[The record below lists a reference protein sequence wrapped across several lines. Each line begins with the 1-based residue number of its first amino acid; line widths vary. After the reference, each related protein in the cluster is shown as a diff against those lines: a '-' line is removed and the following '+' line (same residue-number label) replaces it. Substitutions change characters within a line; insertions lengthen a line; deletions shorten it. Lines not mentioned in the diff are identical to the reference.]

1 MSGRRVFSSDSP
13 TEANPLLCRM
23 AAADRLRA
31 MTSRID
37 LTIDKQ
43 GRMSVGRL
51 GLTEGHA
58 VAEPLPDGSGWVL
71 RPARLVTEAEVDILS
86 RRSNVEAVERSLRDL
101 AEGRTR
107 TGYRRRPKG

>member
-1 MSGRRVFSSDSP
+1 
-13 TEANPLLCRM
+13 
-23 AAADRLRA
+23 
-31 MTSRID
+31 MTSRVD

-58 VAEPLPDGSGWVL
+58 VAEPLPDNSGWVV
-71 RPARLVTEAEVDILS
+71 RPARLVTEAEFDLLS
-86 RRSNVEAVERSLRDL
+86 RQGSVEAIHRSLQDL

-107 TGYRRRPKG
+107 PGYRREPQS

>member
-1 MSGRRVFSSDSP
+1 
-13 TEANPLLCRM
+13 
-23 AAADRLRA
+23 

-71 RPARLVTEAEVDILS
+71 RPARLLTEAEIDVLS
-86 RRSNVEAVERSLRDL
+86 GRGNAAEIERSVRDL

-107 TGYRRRPKG
+107 PGYRRKPQG

>member
-1 MSGRRVFSSDSP
+1 
-13 TEANPLLCRM
+13 
-23 AAADRLRA
+23 

-37 LTIDKQ
+37 LAIDKQ

-51 GLTEGHA
+51 GLTEGYA

-71 RPARLVTEAEVDILS
+71 RPARLVTEAESDILS
-86 RRSNVEAVERSLRDL
+86 RPGNVEAIKRSLQDL

-107 TGYRRRPKG
+107 TGYRRRSKG

>member
-1 MSGRRVFSSDSP
+1 
-13 TEANPLLCRM
+13 
-23 AAADRLRA
+23 
-31 MTSRID
+31 MTSRVD

-58 VAEPLPDGSGWVL
+58 IAEPLPDGSGWVV
-71 RPARLVTEAEVDILS
+71 RPARLLTEAELDILS
-86 RRSNVEAVERSLRDL
+86 GPGNIEEIERSQRDL

-107 TGYRRRPKG
+107 PGYRRRR

>member
-1 MSGRRVFSSDSP
+1 
-13 TEANPLLCRM
+13 
-23 AAADRLRA
+23 

-71 RPARLVTEAEVDILS
+71 RPARLLTEAEIDVLS
-86 RRSNVEAVERSLRDL
+86 GRGNASEIERSVRDL
-101 AEGRTR
+101 TEGRTR
-107 TGYRRRPKG
+107 PGYRRKPQG

>member
-1 MSGRRVFSSDSP
+1 MPPSH
-13 TEANPLLCRM
+13 TLL
-23 AAADRLRA
+23 L
-31 MTSRID
+31 MTARID

-71 RPARLVTEAEVDILS
+71 RPARLLTEAELDVLS
-86 RRSNVEAVERSLRDL
+86 QPGAEDAIRRSIEDL
-101 AEGRTR
+101 AAGRTR
-107 TGYRRRPKG
+107 PGSRRRGEA

>member
-1 MSGRRVFSSDSP
+1 
-13 TEANPLLCRM
+13 M
-23 AAADRLRA
+23 A
-31 MTSRID
+31 SRID

-71 RPARLVTEAEVDILS
+71 RPARLITEAESDILS
-86 RRSNVEAVERSLRDL
+86 RPGNVEAIERSLQDL

-107 TGYRRRPKG
+107 KGYRRRPKG